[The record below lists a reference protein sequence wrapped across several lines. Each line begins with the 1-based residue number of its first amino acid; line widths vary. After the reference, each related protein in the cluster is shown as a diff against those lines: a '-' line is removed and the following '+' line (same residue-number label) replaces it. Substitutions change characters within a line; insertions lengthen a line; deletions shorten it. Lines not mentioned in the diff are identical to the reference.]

1 MSQTMSLSHG
11 SYLTLWYHIFLEK
24 MKVTQL
30 VKKFPAFV
38 ELKNSS
44 PYSQNPIT
52 VPSPESL

>member
-1 MSQTMSLSHG
+1 MSLSHG